1 MIREKFRTK
10 LLIFFAILYII
21 HLLKCVFGKNRNIYK
36 DKYTKNINDGIIKE
50 RKGELIMK
58 IEGGKYSALYLAKYI
73 IDKCAKDE
81 YPISNLQL
89 QKILYNL
96 QKKLLK
102 KETVLINDDFQA
114 WAYGPVVPEVYFEFC
129 SYGSM
134 CIDEKYDVKIENQIK
149 NIIDPIIE
157 NLRKDEPWELVKQT
171 HFKGGAWDTVYKNGS
186 GNKSVIPL
194 ELIKDKG

>member
-21 HLLKCVFGKNRNIYK
+21 HLLKYIFGKNRNIYK
-36 DKYTKNINDGIIKE
+36 DKYTKNVNDDIIRK

-58 IEGGKYSALYLAKYI
+58 IEQGKYPALYLAKYI
-73 IDKCAKDE
+73 IDKCAKDD

-96 QKKLLK
+96 QKELLK
-102 KETVLINDDFQA
+102 KGTVLVNDDFQA
-114 WAYGPVVPEVYFEFC
+114 WAYGPVVPKVYFEFC

-134 CIDEKYDVKIENQIK
+134 RIDEKYNVKIENQIK

-157 NLRKDEPWELVKQT
+157 SLREEEPWELVEKT
-171 HFKGGAWDTVYKNGS
+171 HFKGGAWDTIYRKGH
-186 GNKSVIPL
+186 GNKDIIPL
-194 ELIKDKG
+194 DLIRNKG

>member
-1 MIREKFRTK
+1 MYKIG
-10 LLIFFAILYII
+10 IIILNFYVIICII
-21 HLLKCVFGKNRNIYK
+21 HLLKYIISKKIHNLYK
-36 DKYTKNINDGIIKE
+36 GKYTKNRKDGIIKE
-50 RKGELIMK
+50 RKGEMIMK

-96 QKKLLK
+96 QKELLK
-102 KETVLINDDFQA
+102 KGTVLIYNDFQA

-149 NIIDPIIE
+149 HIIDPIIE

-171 HFKGGAWDTVYKNGS
+171 HFKGGAWDTVYQNGS